1 MNGKELMDKV
11 YDNKCADELS
21 AEELLSR
28 SRSGAKLRRS
38 YGGIIAAAAA
48 VAVAGGAAAFVLAN
62 REDKNLAAEP
72 LTSAEP
78 AASVTETA
86 TAPTYSE
93 STPETV
99 PGRVT
104 ETTPEEVPESVGVSY
119 IDPETG
125 EAKPDAS
132 EGSIMVITSEVYSAD
147 APTIDIGL
155 ENYTHTEYSY
165 DPNRDNDL
173 LERLVDGE
181 WQEVPRLDRQ
191 TEWGCEFAYSAEL
204 TLGLDPRDWG
214 GFSEGEY
221 RYTFELSKKGQEADA
236 GKAKL
241 SIGFTV
247 VSPESVKDAVT
258 AEVVG
263 GSIRKGEKAT
273 LVIRNN
279 TEKSFWVTPHEDGC
293 ELAFKK
299 GQLWVRKLMQP
310 DLAFTCDISLLSP
323 GAELTFDIDPS
334 LWQETTEG
342 QYCINVYCREALD
355 ERDPTATLYYSWV
368 YAGAIPKAVFTIE

>member
-21 AEELLSR
+21 PEELLSR

-48 VAVAGGAAAFVLAN
+48 VVIAGGAAAFVLSN
-62 REDKNLAAEP
+62 RGDKNLAAEP

-78 AASVTETA
+78 AASVTETV
-86 TAPTYSE
+86 TASSAYAE

-104 ETTPEEVPESVGVSY
+104 ETTPEEAAESVGVSY

-299 GQLWVRKLMQP
+299 GQLWIRELMKQGITF
-310 DLAFTCDISLLSP
+310 DGSLRTLKP
-323 GAELTFDIDPS
+323 GEELTFEIDPE
-334 LWQETTEG
+334 LWQETAEG
-342 QYCINVYCREALD
+342 LHRISVYCREQIEILD
-355 ERDPTATLYYSWV
+355 HVSPYYS
-368 YAGAIPKAVFTIE
+368 ALFEGAIATAVFTIE